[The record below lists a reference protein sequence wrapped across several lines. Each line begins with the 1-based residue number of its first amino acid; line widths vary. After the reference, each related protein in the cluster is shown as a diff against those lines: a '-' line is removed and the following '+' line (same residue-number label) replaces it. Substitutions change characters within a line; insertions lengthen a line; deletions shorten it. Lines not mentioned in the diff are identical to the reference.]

1 MIKESI
7 YHKTESTIN
16 LEHEQI
22 KKAQHNV
29 TDFAPLY
36 DSYFLAIFNY
46 VLKRVQDEHR
56 AAEITSDIFAKALF
70 KISTYNFK
78 GLPFSSWLYRIARN
92 QIIDF
97 YRKDKSNKYL
107 QVSEQEL
114 NYLAENSVKEINTEM
129 DRENKTKQLVL
140 ALGKLSDE
148 NIELIEL
155 KFFENRSYKEIAAII
170 NTNENNARVKTN
182 RALAKLK
189 DLIK

>member
-7 YHKTESTIN
+7 YHKTTSIIN
-16 LEHEQI
+16 LEYEQI
-22 KKAQHNV
+22 KKTQQNV
-29 TDFAPLY
+29 ADFAPLY

-46 VLKRVQDEHR
+46 VLKRVQDEHH

-92 QIIDF
+92 QLIDF

-107 QVSEQEL
+107 QVSEEEL
-114 NYLAENSVKEINTEM
+114 NYLVDNSENDIEAVVDK
-129 DRENKTKQLVL
+129 ENKTQQLVL
-140 ALGKLSDE
+140 ALGKLSDD

-155 KFFENRSYKEIAAII
+155 KFFENRSYKEIAEII

-182 RALAKLK
+182 RALTKLK

>member
-7 YHKTESTIN
+7 YHKTERIIN

-22 KKAQHNV
+22 KKTQRNV
-29 TDFAPLY
+29 ADFAPLY

-46 VLKRVQDEHR
+46 VLKRVQDEHH
-56 AAEITSDIFAKALF
+56 AAEITSDIFAKALI
-70 KISTYNFK
+70 KIATYNFK

-92 QIIDF
+92 QVIDF
-97 YRKDKSNKYL
+97 YRKDKSNKYI
-107 QVSEQEL
+107 QVSEEEL
-114 NYLAENSVKEINTEM
+114 DYLADNSENDIDAAM
-129 DRENKTKQLVL
+129 DKENKTQQLVL
-140 ALGKLSDE
+140 ALGQLSDD

-155 KFFENRSYKEIAAII
+155 KFFENRSYKEIAEII

>member
-1 MIKESI
+1 M
-7 YHKTESTIN
+7 
-16 LEHEQI
+16 
-22 KKAQHNV
+22 
-29 TDFAPLY
+29 
-36 DSYFLAIFNY
+36 
-46 VLKRVQDEHR
+46 
-56 AAEITSDIFAKALF
+56 
-70 KISTYNFK
+70 
-78 GLPFSSWLYRIARN
+78 
-92 QIIDF
+92 
-97 YRKDKSNKYL
+97 

-114 NYLAENSVKEINTEM
+114 NYLAENSEKEINTEM

>member
-7 YHKTESTIN
+7 YHKTKSVIN

-22 KKAQHNV
+22 KKTKRNV
-29 TDFAPLY
+29 ADFAPLY

-46 VLKRVQDEHR
+46 VLKRVQDEHH

-92 QIIDF
+92 QVIDF

-107 QVSEQEL
+107 QVSEDEL
-114 NYLAENSVKEINTEM
+114 DYLADNSENDIDAAM
-129 DRENKTKQLVL
+129 DKENKTQQLVL

-155 KFFENRSYKEIAAII
+155 KFFENRSYKEIAEII

>member
-7 YHKTESTIN
+7 YHKTNSIIN

-22 KKAQHNV
+22 KKTQRNV
-29 TDFAPLY
+29 ADFAPLY

-46 VLKRVQDEHR
+46 VLKRVQDEHH

-92 QIIDF
+92 QLIDF

-107 QVSEQEL
+107 QVSEEEL
-114 NYLAENSVKEINTEM
+114 DYLADNSENDIEAVVDK
-129 DRENKTKQLVL
+129 ENKTQQLVL

-155 KFFENRSYKEIAAII
+155 KFFENRSYKEIAEII